1 MAETKKTPIT
11 IDDVEY
17 VFEDMTPQQQVMV
30 NHIADLDRK
39 IGSSQFNL
47 DQLQVGKKAFIDMLE
62 QSLTAKPEVEVV
74 PAEAVVQ

>member
-47 DQLQVGKKAFIDMLE
+47 DQLNVGKSAFIKLLKEALE
-62 QSLTAKPEVEVV
+62 AVDAEEVE
-74 PAEAVVQ
+74 

>member
-17 VFEDMTPQQQVMV
+17 VFEDMTPQQQAMV
-30 NHIADLDRK
+30 NHITDLDRK

-47 DQLQVGKKAFIDMLE
+47 DQLNVGKAAFIKMLKE
-62 QSLTAKPEVEVV
+62 ALEVKD
-74 PAEAVVQ
+74 

>member
-17 VFEDMTPQQQVMV
+17 VFEDMTPQQQAMV
-30 NHIADLDRK
+30 NHISDLDRK

-47 DQLQVGKKAFIDMLE
+47 DQLSVGKDAFITMLKN
-62 QSLTAKPEVEVV
+62 SLNEISINEYPTNI
-74 PAEAVVQ
+74 

>member
-17 VFEDMTPQQQVMV
+17 VFEDMTSQQQVMV

-47 DQLQVGKKAFIDMLE
+47 EQLNVGKQAFVKLLKEALE
-62 QSLTAKPEVEVV
+62 ATDAEEVE
-74 PAEAVVQ
+74 